1 MHVILMGAQ
10 GSGKGTQA
18 ERLVPQLHLEHLST
32 GNLFRA
38 AMAAETALGRQIKP
52 IYDHGDLIPDDITL
66 RLVEEQ
72 LEEIAE
78 ARRQED
84 GPRGALF
91 DGFPRTRA
99 QAEGLGALL
108 TDRAEHIAIVVE
120 IQVPTEVLV
129 RRLAGRRVC
138 SKCGATYHV
147 DFDPPKQP
155 GVCDR
160 CGGELLQRADD
171 TPEGVQRRLD
181 LYFEQTA
188 PLLAYYR
195 ERELLVSIDGNRPVD
210 DVTADIVHALGLGA
224 AAS

>member
-18 ERLVPQLHLEHLST
+18 ERLVPQLHLAHLST

-38 AMAAETALGRQIKP
+38 AMAAETPLGREIKP
-52 IYDHGDLIPDDITL
+52 IYDRGDLIPDDITL
-66 RLVEEQ
+66 RLVEDR
-72 LEEIAE
+72 LREIAE
-78 ARRQED
+78 ERRMGADLQ
-84 GPRGALF
+84 GALF

-99 QAEGLGALL
+99 QAAGLDDSL
-108 TDRAEHIAIVVE
+108 RQRSERISMVVE
-120 IQVPTEVLV
+120 IQVPADVLV

-138 SKCGATYHV
+138 TNCGATFHV
-147 DFDPPKQP
+147 DFEPPTRP

-160 CGGELLQRADD
+160 CGGQLVQRADD

-181 LYFEQTA
+181 HYFEQTA

-195 ERELLVSIDGNRPVD
+195 ERELLVSIDGDRQVE
-210 DVTADIVHALGLGA
+210 DVTADIVHALAQLA
-224 AAS
+224 RAS